1 MTSAKPS
8 PARKLSYPFGGGEDV
23 WKVGGKMFAAMD
35 SVTKGVSVKTDSV
48 ETAQMLIEAGAGVKA
63 RYFHGS
69 WINISWDM
77 EETELRARL
86 AASYRLIR
94 ASLPKKRR
102 RGWRRLNDGFR
113 VAAQR
118 ESA

>member
-1 MTSAKPS
+1 MPRETVNAICKTFPG
-8 PARKLSYPFGGGEDV
+8 AELSYPFGGGEDV

-35 SVTKGVSVKTDSV
+35 SVTRGVSVKTDSV

-77 EETELRARL
+77 EEPELRARL
-86 AASYRLIR
+86 AASYRLVR
-94 ASLPKKRR
+94 AALPKK
-102 RGWRRLNDGFR
+102 LQLSM
-113 VAAQR
+113 AAF
-118 ESA
+118 E